1 MSTPELAVV
10 EASHQAEPT
19 LRLREKIDT
28 IRQTV
33 AKGASDAQ
41 LEMFLTLAE
50 RYQLDPFLK
59 EIWFSTDIGIMTGR
73 DGYLKI
79 AMRHPDYDGIV
90 SAAVREGDNFSLE
103 PLVPT
108 VKHSF
113 GPKRGPVIGAY
124 AVVYHKS
131 RRPVICYADM
141 IEYQKSGIVWNKY
154 KSAMICKVAEVMALK
169 RQFAISGL
177 STEEEVRTPSAAYVV
192 ENMVPDEEK
201 LAPITSVPSALA
213 LAPEIPE
220 LTPIERIQEAMTDRV
235 SIGNALQGLLSELIV
250 KWDEEKAYLAYAN
263 ILEDHGVTEWQNLKT
278 RGDAKQVAAQLYEL
292 VHRTID
298 D

>member
-1 MSTPELAVV
+1 MNPNELTLV
-10 EASHQAEPT
+10 ETHQEPV

-28 IRQTV
+28 IRNTV
-33 AKGASDAQ
+33 AKGATNAE

-59 EIWFSTDIGIMTGR
+59 EIWFVKDVGVMTGR

-90 SAAVREGDNFSLE
+90 SAAVREGDTFELQ

-113 GPKRGPVIGAY
+113 GSKRGQVIGAY

-131 RRPVICYADM
+131 RRPVICYADLV
-141 IEYQKSGIVWNKY
+141 EYQKGGNVWNKY
-154 KSAMICKVAEVMALK
+154 KSAMIQKVAEVMALK

-177 STEEEVRTPSAAYVV
+177 TTEEEVKGTTTSYVQPEV
-192 ENMVPDEEK
+192 ELLEETI
-201 LAPITSVPSALA
+201 A
-213 LAPEIPE
+213 E
-220 LTPIERIQEAMTDRV
+220 LTPLERIQMAMVDRT
-235 SIGNALQGLLSELIV
+235 SIGDAIHGLLNELML
-250 KWDEEKAYLAYAN
+250 KLGEEAALLAYAN
-263 ILEDHGVTEWQNLKT
+263 ILEDHGVHEWQNLKT
-278 RGDAKQVAAQLYEL
+278 RAEAKTVAAELYEL
-292 VHRTID
+292 IHKEPAE
-298 D
+298 